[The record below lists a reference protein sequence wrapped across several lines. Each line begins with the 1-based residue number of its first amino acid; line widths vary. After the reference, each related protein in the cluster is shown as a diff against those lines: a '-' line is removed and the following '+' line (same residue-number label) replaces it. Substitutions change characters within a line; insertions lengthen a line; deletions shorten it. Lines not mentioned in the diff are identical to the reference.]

1 MVRTFKATCLALL
14 VFETY
19 SRMNKSKKRKDET
32 KTKKRKPPDGHTD
45 KLHKEERECQQDDKQ
60 QPF

>member
-1 MVRTFKATCLALL
+1 MVRTFKTTCLALL

-19 SRMNKSKKRKDET
+19 SRMNKSKRGERKQ
-32 KTKKRKPPDGHTD
+32 KPRKPPDGHID